1 MVGSAFPPAWSGGG
15 VPRGL
20 RHNSDLELRNGMV
33 FHLMSWL
40 MGTGRDGN
48 YFVSD
53 TALVTEDGCEVLTSI
68 PQHAQVV

>member
-20 RHNSDLELRNGMV
+20 RRNSNLTLRSGMV

-40 MGTGRDGN
+40 MHTGREGD

-53 TALVTEDGCEVLTSI
+53 AALVTDDGCEVLTTVQQNVHI
-68 PQHAQVV
+68 V